1 MEKLKFKNGEVEVIT
16 DIDEIVRLTLDNCK
30 ENTSEQKKRIEKYLR
45 DNKPD
50 KCLLFK
56 SKKACNLI
64 YYYTEESGE
73 KCYDTYNGFE
83 SDISIS
89 IDNDKLFY
97 EYYKTINDDERVNNI
112 LNKIKTGE
120 NIFCHEQYSPAYKKS
135 TIKKIEIELLYSRL
149 VVSIYTDKTE
159 RIILKNINKNG
170 YFDGMC
176 GSSIYPYS
184 FKQQIEDRMLEYKKK
199 RLKSLEG
206 SVAKLKE
213 EIETGKIW

>member
-56 SKKACNLI
+56 SKKECNLI

-83 SDISIS
+83 SDVSIS
-89 IDNDKLFY
+89 INNDKLFY
-97 EYYKTINDDERVNNI
+97 EYYKTINDDERINNI
-112 LNKIKTGE
+112 INKIKAGE
-120 NIFCHEQYSPAYKKS
+120 NIFCHEQYSTVYKKS

-159 RIILKNINKNG
+159 KIILKNINKNG

-184 FKQQIEDRMLEYKKK
+184 FKQQIEDRMLEHKKK
-199 RLKSLEG
+199 MLKSLERNIN
-206 SVAKLKE
+206 KLRN
-213 EIETGKIW
+213 EIENGIVW